1 MKNIKEIKLI
11 GQFFQRRKTR
21 SKNISVISFLLFV
34 FLLSMSSSCEDEN
47 VNVMLHDM
55 AEFDKAYI
63 PVLYYVRQGEMDNA
77 KRSVFFLN
85 HSWQKVNRKYKNLN
99 PGNDDWEEAFRMT
112 DAWLSDAYFSIDAV
126 QPKDAYIFLDHV
138 RYQMMELRSQHDI
151 DYYLDNVWEFEA
163 SLDLA
168 EEVAIDQMLCL
179 LDYCEFEDIVK
190 DMNEQWKIVEEAK
203 FDAELFNLDPEDLKV
218 LNNQK
223 EKLQEAIIVFN
234 QAVEEME
241 GENLAMTAT
250 FLRQAYL
257 EYLAGFGDFI
267 SSKHYYASL

>member
-1 MKNIKEIKLI
+1 MKKIYKVSK
-11 GQFFQRRKTR
+11 FFQRRKAPR
-21 SKNISVISFLLFV
+21 KLFSVMSLLLFV
-34 FLLSMSSSCEDEN
+34 FLFSLSSSCEDEN
-47 VNVMLHDM
+47 INVLLQDM
-55 AEFDKAYI
+55 AKFDKAFI

-77 KRSVFFLN
+77 KKSVFFLN
-85 HSWQKVNRKYKNLN
+85 HTWQKVNRKYKNLK
-99 PGNDDWEEAFRMT
+99 PEDDDWQEAFRMT
-112 DAWLSDAYFSIDAV
+112 DAWLSDAYFSIDAI
-126 QPKDAYIFLDHV
+126 QPKEAYIFLDHV
-138 RYQMMELRSQHDI
+138 RYQMMDLRSQHDI

-190 DMNEQWKIVEEAK
+190 DLNEQWKIVKQAK
-203 FDAELFNLDPEDLKV
+203 VDAELFNLDTEDLKV

-223 EKLQEAIIVFN
+223 EKLREAIIVFN
-234 QAVEEME
+234 QAVDEME

>member
-1 MKNIKEIKLI
+1 MKNMKEVNTI
-11 GQFFQRRKTR
+11 GNFFQRGKAQ
-21 SKNISVISFLLFV
+21 SKNFSIMSLLLFV
-34 FLLSMSSSCEDEN
+34 FLFSLSSSCEDEN
-47 VNVMLHDM
+47 VDVLLHDM

-85 HSWQKVNRKYKNLN
+85 HSWQKVNRKYKSLN
-99 PGNDDWEEAFRMT
+99 PENDDWQEAFRMA
-112 DAWLSDAYFSIDAV
+112 DAWLSDAYYSIDAI

-138 RYQMMELRSQHDI
+138 RYQMMDLRSQHGI
-151 DYYLDNVWEFEA
+151 DYYLDDVWEFEA

-168 EEVAIDQMLCL
+168 EEVAVDQMLCL

-190 DMNEQWKIVEEAK
+190 DMNEQWKIVEKAK
-203 FDAELFNLDPEDLKV
+203 IDVKLFNLNEEDLKV
-218 LNNQK
+218 LKNQK
-223 EKLQEAIIVFN
+223 KKLQEAIIVFN

>member
-1 MKNIKEIKLI
+1 MKNINKITTI
-11 GQFFQRRKTR
+11 GKIFRKGKMQ
-21 SKNISVISFLLFV
+21 SKNFSVMSLLLFV
-34 FLLSMSSSCEDEN
+34 FLFSLSSSCEDEN
-47 VNVMLHDM
+47 VDVLLHDM

-85 HSWQKVNRKYKNLN
+85 HSWQKVNRKYKDLN
-99 PGNDDWEEAFRMT
+99 PGNDDWQEAFRMT
-112 DAWLSDAYFSIDAV
+112 DAWLSDAYFSIDAM

-138 RYQMMELRSQHDI
+138 RYQMMELRGQYDI
-151 DYYLDNVWEFEA
+151 DYYLDDVWEFEA

-190 DMNEQWKIVEEAK
+190 DMNEQWKIVEKAK
-203 FDAELFNLDPEDLKV
+203 VNAELFDLNAEELKV
-218 LNNQK
+218 LDNQK
-223 EKLQEAIIVFN
+223 KKLQEAIIVFN

-267 SSKHYYASL
+267 SSKHYYAGL

>member
-1 MKNIKEIKLI
+1 MRKININSNFFGKRKEQCYNFSIVGL
-11 GQFFQRRKTR
+11 
-21 SKNISVISFLLFV
+21 LLFV
-34 FLLSMSSSCEDEN
+34 ILFSLASSCEEEN
-47 VNVMLHDM
+47 VNVLLKDM

-63 PVLYYVRQGEMDNA
+63 PVLYYVREGEMHNA
-77 KRSVFFLN
+77 KRAVFFLN
-85 HSWQKVNRKYKNLN
+85 HSWQKVNRKYKDLC
-99 PGNDDWEEAFRMT
+99 PENDDWQEAFRMT
-112 DAWLSDAYFSIDAV
+112 DAWLSDAYFSIDAMH
-126 QPKDAYIFLDHV
+126 PKEAYIFLDHV
-138 RYQMMELRSQHDI
+138 RYQMIELRAKNELG
-151 DYYLDNVWEFEA
+151 YYLDKVWEFEA

-190 DMNEQWKIVEEAK
+190 DLNDQWKVVKRAK
-203 FDAELFNLDPEDLKV
+203 IDDELFDLGVEDLKV
-218 LNNQK
+218 LNIQK
-223 EKLQEAIIVFN
+223 EKLQEAIIIFN

-257 EYLAGFGDFI
+257 EFLAGFGDFI

>member
-1 MKNIKEIKLI
+1 MKKINTINNFFINRKVSFGNYSIKSL
-11 GQFFQRRKTR
+11 
-21 SKNISVISFLLFV
+21 LLFV
-34 FLLSMSSSCEDEN
+34 FLFSLASSCEKDN
-47 VNVMLHDM
+47 VNVLLQDM

-77 KRSVFFLN
+77 KRAVFFLN
-85 HSWQKVNRKYKNLN
+85 HSWQKVNRKYKSLN
-99 PGNDDWEEAFRMT
+99 PENDDWQETFRMT
-112 DAWLSDAYFSIDAV
+112 DAWLSDAYFSIDAM
-126 QPKDAYIFLDHV
+126 QPKEAYIFLDHV
-138 RYQMMELRSQHDI
+138 RYQMMDLRLKNNI
-151 DYYLDNVWEFEA
+151 DYYLDDVWEFEA

-168 EEVAIDQMLCL
+168 EEVAVDQMLCL

-190 DMNEQWKIVEEAK
+190 DLNDQWKIVTKAK
-203 FDAELFNLDPEDLKV
+203 VDAELFDLNTDDLKV

-223 EKLQEAIIVFN
+223 KSLQEAITVFN
-234 QAVEEME
+234 QAVQEME

-267 SSKHYYASL
+267 SSKHYYASR

>member
-1 MKNIKEIKLI
+1 MKKINTTNSFL
-11 GQFFQRRKTR
+11 QRQTKQN
-21 SKNISVISFLLFV
+21 KNFSIMSLLLFV
-34 FLLSMSSSCEDEN
+34 FLFSLASSCEEEN
-47 VNVMLHDM
+47 VNVLLQDM

-63 PVLYYVRQGEMDNA
+63 PVLYYTRRGEMDNA

-85 HSWQKVNRKYKNLN
+85 HSWQKVNRKYKNIN
-99 PGNDDWEEAFRMT
+99 PENDDWQEAFRMT
-112 DAWLSDAYFSIDAV
+112 DAWLSDAYYSIDAM

-138 RYQMMELRSQHDI
+138 RYQMMELRMKNGI
-151 DYYLDNVWEFEA
+151 DYYLDDVWEFEA

-168 EEVAIDQMLCL
+168 EEVAVDQMLCL

-190 DMNEQWKIVEEAK
+190 DLNEQWKIVEEAK
-203 FDAELFNLDPEDLKV
+203 VDAELFDLDAEDLKV
-218 LNNQK
+218 LKNQK
-223 EKLQEAIIVFN
+223 KKLQEAIIVFN

-267 SSKHYYASL
+267 SSKHYYASR

>member
-1 MKNIKEIKLI
+1 MKKINTIDS
-11 GQFFQRRKTR
+11 FFQRRKVHYGNF
-21 SKNISVISFLLFV
+21 SIISLLLFV
-34 FLLSMSSSCEDEN
+34 FLFSLVSSCEEDN
-47 VNVMLHDM
+47 VNVLLHDM

-77 KRSVFFLN
+77 KRAVFFLN

-99 PGNDDWEEAFRMT
+99 SENDDWQEAFRMT
-112 DAWLSDAYFSIDAV
+112 DAWLSDAYFSIDAM
-126 QPKDAYIFLDHV
+126 QPKEAYIFLDHV
-138 RYQMMELRSQHDI
+138 RYQMMDLRIKNDI
-151 DYYLDNVWEFEA
+151 DYYLDDVWEFEA

-168 EEVAIDQMLCL
+168 EEVAVDQMLCL

-190 DMNEQWKIVEEAK
+190 DLNEQWKIMTKAK
-203 FDAELFNLDPEDLKV
+203 VAAELFDLNAEDLKV
-218 LNNQK
+218 LKNKK
-223 EKLQEAIIVFN
+223 EKLQAAIIVFN

-241 GENLAMTAT
+241 RENLAMTAT

-267 SSKHYYASL
+267 SSKHYYASR